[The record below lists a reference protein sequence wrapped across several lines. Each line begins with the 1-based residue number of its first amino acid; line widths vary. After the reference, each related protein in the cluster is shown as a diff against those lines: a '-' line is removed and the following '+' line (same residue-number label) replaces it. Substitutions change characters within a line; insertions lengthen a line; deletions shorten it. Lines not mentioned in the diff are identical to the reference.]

1 MNQPVEVSRSDPR
14 IARLRTLARLLDSA
28 WGVPGTRYRFGVD
41 AIVGLIPGIGDIV
54 GAVFSVFIVFQAARL
69 GAPPSTLFRMMSNI
83 GLDTIIGEIPLL
95 GDLFDVG
102 WQANNR
108 NMALLDQHLQLPSA
122 AHQASRRALWL
133 IGAGLVLLLALV
145 ITLGIWIANKTV
157 IRVS

>member
-14 IARLRTLARLLDSA
+14 VDRLRSLARLLDSA
-28 WGVPGTRYRFGVD
+28 WGIPGTSYRFGID
-41 AIVGLIPGIGDIV
+41 AIVGLVPGIGDII
-54 GAVFSVFIVFQAARL
+54 GALFSVLIVFQAARL
-69 GAPPSTLFRMMSNI
+69 GTPSSTLFRMMSNI
-83 GLDTIIGEIPLL
+83 GLDTIVGEIPLL

-108 NMALLDQHLQLPSA
+108 NMALLDQHLKQPSA

-133 IGAGLVLLLALV
+133 IGAGLALILALV
-145 ITLGIWIANKTV
+145 ITLGIWIANQTV

>member
-1 MNQPVEVSRSDPR
+1 MNRPVEISRSDPR
-14 IARLRTLARLLDSA
+14 VARLRSLARLLDSA
-28 WGVPGTRYRFGVD
+28 WGVPGTRYRFGID
-41 AIVGLIPGIGDIV
+41 AIVGLVPGIGDII
-54 GAVFSVFIVFQAARL
+54 GAVFSVLIVFQAARL
-69 GAPPSTLFRMMSNI
+69 GAPASTLFRMMSNI

-108 NMALLDQHLQLPSA
+108 NMALLDQHLQRPSA

-145 ITLGIWIANKTV
+145 ITVGIWIANMTV
-157 IRVS
+157 VRIS